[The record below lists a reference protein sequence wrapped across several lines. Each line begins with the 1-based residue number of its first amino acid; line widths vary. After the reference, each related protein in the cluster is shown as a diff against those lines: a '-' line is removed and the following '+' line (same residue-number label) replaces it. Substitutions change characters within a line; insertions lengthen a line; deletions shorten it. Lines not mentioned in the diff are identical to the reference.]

1 LVYFYIC
8 GTKKQYN
15 QIEICLVNSDE
26 FDEYI
31 QEGLN
36 ANEDINDYHDFL
48 RRVPTGEQ
56 KRQSIVNML
65 R

>member
-1 LVYFYIC
+1 
-8 GTKKQYN
+8 
-15 QIEICLVNSDE
+15 LVNSDE

-36 ANEDINDYHDFL
+36 ANEEINDFHDFL
-48 RRVPTGEQ
+48 RRGPTGEQ

>member
-1 LVYFYIC
+1 M
-8 GTKKQYN
+8 GK
-15 QIEICLVNSDE
+15 